1 MSSYETPVLGP
12 TLIAAYEAR
21 LRDLAVP
28 LEEWDTPGLTDD
40 EMKDTVASLSLR
52 LPQEARIWW
61 GWHNGSP
68 GYGLAKIAVPVGDK
82 LLSLTEAV
90 EVHKE
95 CRDLAVRLVEPDMP
109 ELANPDDRW
118 SASWLPITGPQTPT
132 VIDCSHPELPITPV
146 RSINFQYVEASKD
159 VGAASLGQM
168 VTWWIG
174 AIDTGAWQ
182 WDRSQHKWRVE
193 PHLLDPDFKMSALA

>member
-1 MSSYETPVLGP
+1 MSSYETPVFDL

-28 LEEWDTPGLTDD
+28 LEEWDRSGLTDV
-40 EMKDTVASLSLR
+40 EMDDIIANVSLR
-52 LPQEARIWW
+52 LPREARAWW

-90 EVHKE
+90 EVYRE
-95 CRDLAVRLVEPDMP
+95 YRDLAVRLAEPDIP

-132 VIDCSHPELPITPV
+132 VIDCGHPELPVTPV
-146 RSINFQYVEASKD
+146 RSINFQYVEESKD
-159 VGAASLGQM
+159 VSTVSLGQM

-174 AIDTGAWQ
+174 AIDSGAWR
-182 WDRSQHKWRVE
+182 WDNSRQEWSVDATRLAQ
-193 PHLLDPDFKMSALA
+193 DFKLGGLT